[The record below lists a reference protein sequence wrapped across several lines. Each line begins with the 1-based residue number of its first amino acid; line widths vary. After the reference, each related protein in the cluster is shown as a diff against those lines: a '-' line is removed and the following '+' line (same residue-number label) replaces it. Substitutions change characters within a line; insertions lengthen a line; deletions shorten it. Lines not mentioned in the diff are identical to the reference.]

1 MVLTVVVV
9 FAGFIA
15 VLLTIITILCGSICI
30 MYKLWEMDAKRFVT
44 RCVST
49 KKHLGQMIVRF
60 SFLPTHI
67 LVAGLLNEAQNVRN
81 ELFRS
86 H

>member
-9 FAGFIA
+9 LAGFIA
-15 VLLTIITILCGSICI
+15 VLLTIITILCGTIYI

-49 KKHLGQMIVRF
+49 KKHLGQMIIRF